1 MHAYTGAKLDVSI
14 VTGLSA
20 NSFWAE
26 LVVDDSAYTDM
37 MTLMERWEW
46 DTMVST
52 PDVGTSV
59 FHSILWMAAGTGPW
73 LSPPPMA
80 RFVCMYIILFVGL
93 TYVDEHVLLL
103 LYIEVHFLHSLH
115 LIARVFGSAHWSC
128 PY

>member
-52 PDVGTSV
+52 PDVGDFCVSQYSV
-59 FHSILWMAAGTGPW
+59 DGCWYRALVESTTNGKVCVYVHHSFCRSYL
-73 LSPPPMA
+73 
-80 RFVCMYIILFVGL
+80 C
-93 TYVDEHVLLL
+93 
-103 LYIEVHFLHSLH
+103 
-115 LIARVFGSAHWSC
+115 
-128 PY
+128 